1 MTVFAKSAVEFFY
14 NTGRPSRNVTGA
26 VRLESDEVTVEYP
39 GEHGQE
45 RYFGKALAPG
55 HYELRCIE
63 IGGRATLHR
72 FPGSDYL
79 EGYWSQDHHYG
90 MWRVQLINED

>member
-1 MTVFAKSAVEFFY
+1 MTVFAKCAVEFFY
-14 NTGRPSRNVTGA
+14 NTGRPSRNVTASVKLDG
-26 VRLESDEVTVEYP
+26 EDITVEYP

-55 HYELRCIE
+55 HYELRAVE

-90 MWRVQLINED
+90 MWRIQLINEA